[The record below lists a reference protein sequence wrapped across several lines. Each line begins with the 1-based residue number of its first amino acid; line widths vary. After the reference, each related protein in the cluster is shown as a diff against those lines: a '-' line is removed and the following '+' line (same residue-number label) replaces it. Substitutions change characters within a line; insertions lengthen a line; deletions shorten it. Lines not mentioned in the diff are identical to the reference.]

1 MGTDFQPDSVVDDT
15 LIEVKRETD
24 AVSTIRSALLK
35 LAYAVTDR
43 GQTTRGIL
51 LVIDPKITDERLDEE
66 EKYAKKVLAPGVFKR
81 LGIVVYQDGELRG
94 CPDGMTIEVRR
105 ELGRLAG
112 AELAKKGT
120 KIYSTRIHYEILKVL
135 IHQWLLGNG
144 PMTADW
150 LGRTVGCSYPTVASA
165 LERLGSSIKRQS
177 DRRFELA
184 YLPRDEWAR
193 LVAVSD
199 VARRTRR
206 YADRSG
212 QTRSPESMLHRVQQF
227 DQPKLAVGGV
237 FGAKHYYPD
246 LDLVGSPRLDLSIH
260 CPDRHADLSFVERLD
275 PALEKTEDDREPASL
290 VLHFVRR
297 DTPLFMPRPE
307 GLLWADPVECLLD
320 LHEMRRESQAR
331 EFLNSFPAA
340 KGKT

>member
-1 MGTDFQPDSVVDDT
+1 MGTDYQPDSVVDDT

-51 LVIDPKITDERLDEE
+51 LVIDPKITDERMYEE
-66 EKYAKKVLAPGVFKR
+66 EQYAKKVLEPGITKR
-81 LGIVVYQDGELRG
+81 LGIVVYQGGELRG
-94 CPDGMTIEVRR
+94 CPEGMTIEVRR

-112 AELAKKGT
+112 AELAKKL
-120 KIYSTRIHYEILKVL
+120 TRVHSGAAYYEIFKILV
-135 IHQWLLGNG
+135 HQWLLGKG
-144 PMTADW
+144 PMTALW
-150 LGRTVGCSYPTVASA
+150 LANTAGYTYPTVRDA
-165 LERLGSSIKRQS
+165 LRRLGSTIKRES

-184 YLPRDEWAR
+184 YFPRDEWAG
-193 LVAVSD
+193 LVAVSNQ
-199 VARRTRR
+199 ARSTVRF
-206 YADRSG
+206 ADRSG
-212 QTRSPESMLHRVQQF
+212 QPRSARAHLRRLEKLCIPN
-227 DQPKLAVGGV
+227 LAVGGV

-260 CPDRHADLSFVERLD
+260 CPGRHADLSFVERLD
-275 PALEKTEDDREPASL
+275 PALKKTEDTQEPAIL

-297 DTPLFMPRPE
+297 HDSLFKPRPE

-320 LHEMRRESQAR
+320 LHEMRLESQAR
-331 EFLNSFPAA
+331 EFLNSFPPTS
-340 KGKT
+340 GQV

>member
-1 MGTDFQPDSVVDDT
+1 MGKDYQPDLVVGDT

-24 AVSTIRSALLK
+24 AVSTVRSALLK

-43 GQTTRGIL
+43 GEPTKGIL
-51 LVIDPKITDERLDEE
+51 LVIDPKMTDERLDAE
-66 EKYAKKVLAPGVFKR
+66 EKYAKKVLAPGVSKR
-81 LGIVVYQDGELRG
+81 LSIVVYQDGGVRG
-94 CPDGMTIEVRR
+94 LPDWLTIEVRR
-105 ELGRLAG
+105 KLGSLAG
-112 AELAKKGT
+112 VELAKKGT
-120 KIYSTRIHYEILKVL
+120 KIYSTRVHYEILKIL
-135 IHQWLLGNG
+135 INHWLLGNG
-144 PMTADW
+144 PITAEW
-150 LGRTVGCSYPTVASA
+150 LGKTVGCSYPTIASA

-184 YLPRDEWAR
+184 YLPRDEWAQ
-193 LVAVSD
+193 LVAVSN

-212 QTRSPESMLHRVQQF
+212 QPRSPESMLHRVQQF
-227 DQPKLAVGGV
+227 DQPDVAIGGV

-260 CPDRHADLSFVERLD
+260 CTGSYADLSFVERLD
-275 PALEKTEDDREPASL
+275 PALVKTEDPQEPASL

-297 DTPLFMPRPE
+297 NTSLFEPRPE

-320 LHEMRRESQAR
+320 LHEMRLESQAR
-331 EFLNSFPAA
+331 EFLNSFPLAR
-340 KGKT
+340 GKI